1 METNKHTQNTGEVVM
16 YQPDGELA
24 LEVKMDAVNET
35 VWLTIDQMAQ
45 LFQRDKSVIGKH
57 VRKIFY
63 EGELT
68 KESVWAKNA
77 YTAKDGKTYIVDFY
91 NLDVIISVG
100 YRVKSQAGTRFRIWA
115 TGVLR
120 EYLLH
125 GFSVNRQLVAMQERS
140 DQRFSIVEKRLDEC
154 QNKLDFFIRT
164 SIPPAEQVFFEGDF
178 LIARVALEKIVKT
191 ANRRV
196 IIVDGYVSAE
206 TLDIL
211 EARKENVEATIYTS
225 GVGEG
230 MQRLRTEHDRL
241 FPNRHIEIIKWK
253 NPSHDRWII
262 ADDTLYHCGHSVND
276 TGKRKISAISRMELG
291 AEVIL
296 GMVKVVFTHK
306 NGRTS

>member
-1 METNKHTQNTGEVVM
+1 MNTNTQNTGEVVM

-35 VWLTIDQMAQ
+35 VWLTQSQIAE
-45 LFQRDKSVIGKH
+45 LFGVKRPAITKH
-57 VRKIFY
+57 LNNIFSS
-63 EGELT
+63 GELT
-68 KESVWAKNA
+68 QNSVGSILEH
-77 YTAKDGKTYIVDFY
+77 TAADGKKYRTQFY
-91 NLDVIISVG
+91 NLDAILSVG
-100 YRVKSQAGTRFRIWA
+100 YRVNSPRATQFRIWA
-115 TGVLR
+115 TSVLKQH
-120 EYLLH
+120 LLH
-125 GFSVNRQLVAMQERS
+125 GFSINRQLVAMQERS
-140 DQRFSIVEKRLDEC
+140 DQRFSIVEKRLDDC

-191 ANRRV
+191 AQKRV
-196 IIVDGYVSAE
+196 IIIDGYVSTE

-241 FPNRHIEIIKWK
+241 FPNRHIEICKWK
-253 NPSHDRWII
+253 TPSHDRWII

-276 TGKRKISAISRMELG
+276 TGKRKISAISRMDLG

-296 GMVKVVFTHK
+296 G
-306 NGRTS
+306 NL